1 MATKNVSIEE
11 VHMNLVFTKSES
23 YTYLYSMLDEYMREH
38 FTQERVKSIYYHE
51 IIHWLRLMPYKIE
64 KNGKRV
70 LLFYAGMLMVMNDVI
85 NNFEEEK

>member
-1 MATKNVSIEE
+1 
-11 VHMNLVFTKSES
+11 
-23 YTYLYSMLDEYMREH
+23 
-38 FTQERVKSIYYHE
+38 
-51 IIHWLRLMPYKIE
+51 MPYKIE